1 MLQALLGPRGRDTEA
16 SALCWGTCPVAA
28 LHSFTVE
35 DLATG
40 ATCVCSTFLAPSQ
53 EGLGWL

>member
-16 SALCWGTCPVAA
+16 SALCWGTCPVAV

-40 ATCVCSTFLAPSQ
+40 ATCVCRTSLAHNQ
-53 EGLGWL
+53 EGLG